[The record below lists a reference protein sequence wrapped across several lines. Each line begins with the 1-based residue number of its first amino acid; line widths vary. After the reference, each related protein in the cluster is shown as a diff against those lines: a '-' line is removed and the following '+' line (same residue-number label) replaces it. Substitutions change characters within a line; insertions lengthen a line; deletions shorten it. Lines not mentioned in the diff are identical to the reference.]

1 MSIEDRLVA
10 ALRTADDVEPSPDL
24 WSRVV
29 HSIEEDRAHRRR
41 VWTATAITFATLA
54 ALTIVGVLGLT
65 DGPTGRFVRPAVME
79 VIETIALVVLVAV
92 LGPAIQ
98 RFGRGYA
105 TDLWPATPA
114 TATAL
119 VRLLDVAYVLVF
131 AGFIL
136 TTAEFDFGGP
146 GAAELRSECFLAD
159 VDCHTVGAQVQA
171 AAQRIGGLILVMG
184 VLHAVTI
191 TVLPVVALVS
201 NSTRLGR
208 PLPKW
213 LVVVLALAGVGVGFL
228 LVNALIGALVGMAG
242 A

>member
-1 MSIEDRLVA
+1 MNVEQRLVD
-10 ALRTADDVEPSPDL
+10 ALRSADRVQPSADL
-24 WSRVV
+24 WARVL
-29 HSIEEDRAHRRR
+29 HSIEEDEAHRRR
-41 VWTATAITFATLA
+41 VWASTAIAVATVGVLV
-54 ALTIVGVLGLT
+54 IIGVLGLA
-65 DGPTGRFVRPAVME
+65 DGPAGQFVRLPLME
-79 VIETIALVVLVAV
+79 LIETTALVVLVAV

-131 AGFIL
+131 AGYIL
-136 TTAEFDFGGP
+136 MTAELDFGEP
-146 GAAELRSECFLAD
+146 GHAGECLPAA
-159 VDCHTVGAQVQA
+159 VDCPTVGSQVQS
-171 AAQRIGGLILVMG
+171 AAQRIGGLVLVMG
-184 VLHAVTI
+184 MLHAVTI

-213 LVVVLALAGVGVGFL
+213 LVVVLAVAGVVVGFL
-228 LVNALIGALVGMAG
+228 LVNALIGALVGLAG
-242 A
+242 S

>member
-1 MSIEDRLVA
+1 MSIEHRLVA

-29 HSIEEDRAHRRR
+29 HSIEEDKAHRRR
-41 VWTATAITFATLA
+41 VWTATAITAATLA
-54 ALTIVGVLGLT
+54 ILTIAGVLGST

-79 VIETIALVVLVAV
+79 LIETVALVVLVAV

-105 TDLWPATPA
+105 TDLWPATPT

-119 VRLLDVAYVLVF
+119 VRLLDLAYVLVF

-136 TTAEFDFGGP
+136 ITAELDFGGS
-146 GAAELRSECFLAD
+146 GAAELRSACFLPD
-159 VDCHTVGAQVQA
+159 VDCHTLGAQVQA
-171 AAQRIGGLILVMG
+171 AAQRIGGLILVIG
-184 VLHAVTI
+184 ILHAVTI

-213 LVVVLALAGVGVGFL
+213 LVVVLVLGGVGVGVL
-228 LVNALIGALVGMAG
+228 LLNALIGALVGMAG

>member
-1 MSIEDRLVA
+1 MTVEQRLVA
-10 ALRTADDVEPSPDL
+10 ALRAADHVEPSTDL

-41 VWTATAITFATLA
+41 VWTATAISAATLA

-79 VIETIALVVLVAV
+79 FIETVALVVLVAV
-92 LGPAIQ
+92 LGPAIR

-114 TATAL
+114 MATAL

-136 TTAEFDFGGP
+136 MTAELDFG
-146 GAAELRSECFLAD
+146 ATAQLRSECFLGA
-159 VDCHTVGAQVQA
+159 VDCHTVGAQVQS

-184 VLHAVTI
+184 ILHAVTI
-191 TVLPVVALVS
+191 SVLPVVALVS
-201 NSTRLGR
+201 SSTRLGR

-213 LVVVLALAGVGVGFL
+213 LVVVLAIAGVGVGFL
-228 LVNALIGALVGMAG
+228 LLSGLVGALVGLAG